1 MVQELGVASKFVHP
15 VPMDRPVIVEGVEV
29 TFMDANHCPGAAIL
43 LFRLK
48 NGRVY
53 LHTGDFRFN
62 RFMLAYPP
70 LRPFVPTSAD
80 DSTASAGVRLDG
92 VYLDTTYANPKYTF
106 PTQQAVIDHALS
118 LMDRHLQ
125 RQGGDQPPEPDR
137 KTLFLFGSYSLGKER
152 LFMEVAA
159 KFHRKVC
166 VSKAKMRVIS
176 TFGWPERQ
184 LRLLTTEAGATKCV
198 SSRTDGY
205 RRPN

>member
-1 MVQELGVASKFVHP
+1 MQELGVASKFVHP
-15 VPMDRPVIVEGVEV
+15 VPMDRPVVVAGVEV

-48 NGRVY
+48 SGRVY

-62 RFMLAYPP
+62 RSMLAYPP
-70 LRPFVPTSAD
+70 LRPFALSA
-80 DSTASAGVRLDG
+80 AGGAAPAARLDG
-92 VYLDTTYANPKYTF
+92 VYLDTTYADPKYTF
-106 PTQQAVIDHALS
+106 PTQQAVVSHALS

-125 RQGGDQPPEPDR
+125 RQDGGQPPEPDR

-159 KFHRKVC
+159 KFQRKVC
-166 VSKAKMRVIS
+166 VSKAKMGVIS

-198 SSRTDGY
+198 FW
-205 RRPN
+205 